1 MVRILGSIITLIKLN
16 KAGVL
21 DLLFKLFNRVYLP
34 VGVQEECLDESIK
47 QAIKAPFFEVRK
59 VKNILLLGMGKG
71 EREAISLAIE
81 LKAETLLTDDEKAG
95 QKALKLGLSALDTT
109 QILILAKDANLID
122 SVRFL
127 LDKMRAAGEGIE
139 DDIYFETLRLANE
152 I

>member
-1 MVRILGSIITLIKLN
+1 MNIVVCDTSTLIKLN
-16 KAGVL
+16 KADAL
-21 DLLFKLFNRVYLP
+21 DLLGKLFNRVYLP

-95 QKALKLGLSALDTT
+95 QKTLKLGLSALDTT
-109 QILILAKDANLID
+109 QILILAKDTNLID
-122 SVRFL
+122 SVKFL

>member
-122 SVRFL
+122 SVKFL

>member
-1 MVRILGSIITLIKLN
+1 MNIVVCDTSTLIKLN
-16 KAGVL
+16 KAGAL
-21 DLLFKLFNRVYLP
+21 DLLGKLFNRVYLP

-95 QKALKLGLSALDTT
+95 QKTLKLGLSALDTT
-109 QILILAKDANLID
+109 QILILAKDTNLID
-122 SVRFL
+122 SVKFL